1 MNDSSHHG
9 DHASF
14 AHPAPLKLLYGVFFV
29 LVALTILTVVAN
41 DWPLGKFD
49 IWVALTIACIKATL
63 VALFFMHMYWDK
75 GFNVVAF
82 LSSFVFV
89 TLFIGF
95 TLLDTNHYQ
104 DTMQAFPVGSR
115 PDAPVAPAE
124 PGK

>member
-1 MNDSSHHG
+1 MNEQPHHG
-9 DHASF
+9 EHASF
-14 AHPAPLKLLYGVFFV
+14 AHPASLKMLYGVFFT
-29 LVALTILTVVAN
+29 LVGLTILTVVAN

-104 DTMQAFPVGSR
+104 DTMRSFPAASR